1 MINVRSFFN
10 LVQKS
15 MINFYD
21 LALIIKADSISIPD
35 GLTEENLFQQLRGD
49 ILELLLTKPEITHF
63 GYAPDN
69 TADNQD
75 ELLYDGTQLRI
86 ICNEK
91 YLGVDMNSS
100 NEEVFKAFHDLI
112 QNYVPMLT
120 TIIVER
126 GFLNKETTI
135 DLLYREVF

>member
-1 MINVRSFFN
+1 
-10 LVQKS
+10 
-15 MINFYD
+15 MINFCD

-35 GLTEENLFQQLRGD
+35 GLTEENLFQHLRED
-49 ILELLLTKPEITHF
+49 ILELLLTEPDITHF

-75 ELLYDGTQLRI
+75 ELLYDGTQIRI

-91 YLGVDMNSS
+91 YLGIDLGSS
-100 NEEVFKAFHDLI
+100 NVEVFNAFYDLI
-112 QNYVPMLT
+112 KNYVPMWT
-120 TIIVER
+120 TIIEER

-135 DLLYREVF
+135 DLFYRDVF

>member
-1 MINVRSFFN
+1 
-10 LVQKS
+10 

>member
-1 MINVRSFFN
+1 
-10 LVQKS
+10 

-21 LALIIKADSISIPD
+21 LALIVKADSISFPD
-35 GLTEENLFQQLRGD
+35 GLTEENLFLYLKED
-49 ILELLLTKPEITHF
+49 ILNILKANPEIIHF
-63 GYAPDN
+63 GFAPDN

-91 YLGVDMNSS
+91 YLGVDVDSS

-112 QNYVPMLT
+112 QNYLPMWT
-120 TIIVER
+120 TIVEER